1 MSDTTEPTYDVTH
14 RPCLILD
21 LPELSDEAAWQLSEF
36 LQTLAEH
43 IDAHY
48 SAQISRA
55 YRAHECERERLYRER
70 VLVEA
75 QQPLPFADPP
85 F

>member
-1 MSDTTEPTYDVTH
+1 MSDTTEPTHDVTD

-21 LPELSDEAAWQLSEF
+21 LPELADEAAWQLSEF
-36 LQTLAEH
+36 LQCLAEH

-48 SAQISRA
+48 SVQILRA
-55 YRAHECERERLYRER
+55 HRAHEREREMLYRER
-70 VLVEA
+70 LLVEA
-75 QQPLPFADPP
+75 QQPLPFPDPP

>member
-1 MSDTTEPTYDVTH
+1 MSDTTEPAYDVTARH
-14 RPCLILD
+14 CLILD

-36 LQTLAEH
+36 LQALAEH
-43 IDAHY
+43 LDAHY

-55 YRAHECERERLYRER
+55 HRAHEREREQLYRER
-70 VLVEA
+70 IHLEA
-75 QQPLPFADPP
+75 QRPLPFPDPP

>member
-1 MSDTTEPTYDVTH
+1 MPENTEPTQDVTD

-21 LPELSDEAAWQLSEF
+21 LPELSNEAAWQLSEF
-36 LQTLAEH
+36 LQALAEH

-48 SAQISRA
+48 SAQIL
-55 YRAHECERERLYRER
+55 RAHQAHEREREQLYLER
-70 VLVEA
+70 VMVEA

>member
-1 MSDTTEPTYDVTH
+1 MSDTTEPTYNVTD

-36 LQTLAEH
+36 LQSLAEH

-48 SAQISRA
+48 STQIL
-55 YRAHECERERLYRER
+55 RAHQAHEREREQLYRER
-70 VLVEA
+70 LLVEA
-75 QQPLPFADPP
+75 QQPLPLADPP

>member
-1 MSDTTEPTYDVTH
+1 MSDTTEPTHNVND

-36 LQTLAEH
+36 LQSLAEH

-48 SAQISRA
+48 SAQIR
-55 YRAHECERERLYRER
+55 RAHQAHERERDQLYRER
-70 VLVEA
+70 VLLEA
-75 QQPLPFADPP
+75 QQPLPLPDPP

>member
-1 MSDTTEPTYDVTH
+1 MSDITEPTHDVTD

-21 LPELSDEAAWQLSEF
+21 LPELADEAARQLSEF
-36 LQTLAEH
+36 LQCLAEH

-48 SAQISRA
+48 SVQILRA
-55 YRAHECERERLYRER
+55 HRAHEREREGLYREQ
-70 VLVEA
+70 LLAEA
-75 QQPLPFADPP
+75 QQPLPFPDPP